1 MKTVCA
7 VGPVTKGIDIYHGD
21 LIEDINAVLASGVQ
35 YIFNKAWE
43 NSEDASFESR
53 WRALKGKTIRG
64 AYDFFHPSKDPIAQA
79 NSFIACINRGGGLV
93 DADLPPMLDW
103 ETTDNEV
110 ASRDLE
116 AGLAWLTHVMQVT
129 KRIPVI
135 YAGPY
140 FLEALKLDKRFLQFG
155 VYLAEYGPKCPK
167 HVDPWLSAGK
177 SWNFWQT
184 SGSGK
189 VPGMRGACDTDL
201 FNGDS
206 AALKA
211 YIASTKV
218 A

>member
-1 MKTVCA
+1 MKTVCPA
-7 VGPVTKGIDIYHGD
+7 GALTKGIDIYQGD
-21 LIEDINAVLASGVQ
+21 DVENLETVLAGGVD

-43 NSEDASFESR
+43 YQEDPLFAYR
-53 WRALKGKTIRG
+53 WKLQKGKTIRG

-79 NSFIACINRGGGLV
+79 NSFIAAINQAGGLA
-93 DADLPPMLDW
+93 DDDLPPMLDW
-103 ETTDNEV
+103 ESTDNE
-110 ASRDLE
+110 SPHLDTE
-116 AGLAWLTHVMQVT
+116 SGLAWLTHVMQIT

-140 FLEALKLDKRFLQFG
+140 FLEALKLDKRFLPFG

-189 VPGMRGACDTDL
+189 VLGMKGACDTDV
-201 FNGDS
+201 FNGDL

-211 YIASTKV
+211 WIATTKV
-218 A
+218 S